1 MHTLEV
7 VTETMIDS
15 VLRNNMAMA
24 LLARI
29 REKDDQ
35 MYAYSISTS
44 IWANNKYSLTLEITE
59 GGLVVDSASNFS
71 NLSRLRNAGIGIS
84 IDDFGT

>member
-35 MYAYSISTS
+35 MYTYSISTS